1 MTGTKF
7 VLYLSVAAATK
18 QLGIHVRTAQKW
30 AAQYEKD
37 PDSIFEKW
45 RKTFRPRILHDEH
58 KSAILECIDE
68 NPSIVLDEVM
78 KKLKQM
84 FTELKVSK
92 TTLLDFVKQHCNL
105 SLKKARLQPIDRNSE
120 EKVQERLDW
129 VRSFVLKSFGEPLLL
144 TTTKYP
150 NVELFIVEKYNNHK
164 LELGT
169 KTMNVLITSSIQIDK
184 NQSPAV
190 GPSST
195 NGFSYAQLR
204 PVRSKFHR
212 TTTYLLSRS
221 CSIFANDPCLRHV
234 TIWTLADHN
243 TGTNKDS
250 DAKIASQLFRAV
262 AASVWEQ
269 GENAIL
275 SRHCVNDQQKNARQ
289 TAKFGILWMRFSG
302 CSITAQPSTSLP
314 SLITANA
321 EVTRTICQIF
331 TI

>member
-7 VLYLSVAAATK
+7 VLLFFKLLFERYLSVAAATK

-129 VRSFVLKSFGEPLLL
+129 GALCSRVLVSLYWCEAKEDATAFVLDFICYMMLFESFEFSKL

-195 NGFSYAQLR
+195 NGFS
-204 PVRSKFHR
+204 
-212 TTTYLLSRS
+212 
-221 CSIFANDPCLRHV
+221 
-234 TIWTLADHN
+234 
-243 TGTNKDS
+243 DS